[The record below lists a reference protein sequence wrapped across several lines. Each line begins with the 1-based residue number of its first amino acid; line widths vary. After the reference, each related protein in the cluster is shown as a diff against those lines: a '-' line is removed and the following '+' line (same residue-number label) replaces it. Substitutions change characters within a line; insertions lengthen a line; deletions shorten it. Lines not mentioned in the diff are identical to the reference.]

1 MGWMMWLLLMLFWL
15 LILVALAGSVYW
27 LFSRFVRNTSS
38 GSTRDVASETS
49 SKTLTGEALQMLN
62 TRYTHGEIDDE
73 EYTKR
78 KRKRYE
84 EGGMMNGVH
93 SVALVSKTA
102 EVLLLGLLSVLYY
115 AEPESTIQDE

>member
-1 MGWMMWLLLMLFWL
+1 MWLL

-38 GSTRDVASETS
+38 GSTRDVTSETS
-49 SKTLTGEALQMLN
+49 SKILTGEALQMLN

-93 SVALVSKTA
+93 SVTLVSKTA

>member
-1 MGWMMWLLLMLFWL
+1 MLFWL

-27 LFSRFVRNTSS
+27 LFSRFARNSS
-38 GSTRDVASETS
+38 SDSTRDVASETS
-49 SKTLTGEALQMLN
+49 SKTLTEEALQMLN
-62 TRYTHGEIDDE
+62 TQYTHGEIDDG
-73 EYTKR
+73 EYTNR

-93 SVALVSKTA
+93 SVTLVSKTA
-102 EVLLLGLLSVLYY
+102 ELLLLGLLSVLYY